1 MQTPITEELIWKYHR
16 SSASNLPARLGDS
29 WFLVSRRK
37 SFLILNS
44 ENIRI
49 LIILWFIL
57 QGKMLWFTPTHHWH
71 LRLVF
76 LRWYVPSQKEA
87 ILGHRWDLLWPDH
100 GLFSFSALLCPLQV
114 LFFLRTWRTSHHKK
128 IDLLYKKNLFHFLLL
143 YQTCAFEYRLNKPLC
158 GVQHF
163 LLLWLPYFLFGT
175 FALLFLVFALF
186 VFFLRFTSTFCR
198 SKPRWLVGTEGRVSR
213 TGGSFSLA
221 LEHWNK

>member
-1 MQTPITEELIWKYHR
+1 MQTPITEKLIWKYHR

-128 IDLLYKKNLFHFLLL
+128 IDLLYKKKPVPLSATVSNVCFWIQIK
-143 YQTCAFEYRLNKPLC
+143 QTSVWGA
-158 GVQHF
+158 
-163 LLLWLPYFLFGT
+163 
-175 FALLFLVFALF
+175 ALSPSLTP
-186 VFFLRFTSTFCR
+186 FF
-198 SKPRWLVGTEGRVSR
+198 
-213 TGGSFSLA
+213 SF
-221 LEHWNK
+221 